1 MSKPTQSLLS
11 KTYSSVIA
19 VVTVLALLA
28 IPICA
33 RLCAANTCSS
43 NASNEHCHEMASMG
57 ADGGDQFIAPTK
69 SCGSFDFSAVLLKP
83 DERGI
88 DSRGLRNAL
97 PAKIF
102 GVRAEQSQPVAFSNS
117 VLSSA
122 RRVPLELANSLQLT
136 AVLRI

>member
-1 MSKPTQSLLS
+1 MSKPLPSLAS
-11 KTYSSVIA
+11 QTYISFIA
-19 VVTVLALLA
+19 VVIVLSLLA
-28 IPICA
+28 VPICA
-33 RLCAANTCSS
+33 PLCAVKTCPS

-69 SCGSFDFSAVLLKP
+69 SCGSFDFTAVLLKP

-97 PAKIF
+97 PAKIL

-117 VLSSA
+117 ILSRA
-122 RRVPLELANSLQLT
+122 RRAPLELANSLQLT